1 MIYMNIG
8 EIEQK
13 LKLNLKPERY
23 RHTLGV
29 AYTAASMA
37 MAFDGDVQKAYR
49 AGLLH
54 DCAKGY
60 SLEQQ
65 RAFCEEYNIN
75 LDGILTDSP
84 QLMHSA
90 LAPFIA
96 KDYYEEHDP
105 EILDA
110 IECHTTGKP
119 EMNLLDQMIFI
130 ADYIEPNRK
139 IIPGLFEIRKMAFQ
153 NLDQCTLEILDHTIE
168 FLKGK
173 KQKIG
178 YKTIETYEYY
188 LKKTN
193 A

>member
-1 MIYMNIG
+1 MNIG

-23 RHTLGV
+23 RHTIGV

-37 MAFDGDVQKAYR
+37 MTFGEDIQKAYR

-65 RAFCEEYNIN
+65 RIFCEKYKIPF
-75 LDGILTDSP
+75 DGILMDSP

-96 KDYYEEHDP
+96 KEFYGETDM
-105 EILDA
+105 EILNA

-119 EMNLLDQMIFI
+119 KMKPLDQIIFI

-139 IIPGLFEIRKMAFQ
+139 MIQGLIEIRKRAFR
-153 NLDQCTLEILDHTIE
+153 NLDECTLQILDHTIKY
-168 FLKGK
+168 LKGK
-173 KQKIG
+173 KQKIDHR
-178 YKTIETYEYY
+178 TIETYEYY
-188 LKKTN
+188 LKKTK

>member
-1 MIYMNIG
+1 MNID
-8 EIEQK
+8 EMEQQ

-37 MAFDGDVQKAYR
+37 MAFDEDIQKAYK

-60 SLEQQ
+60 SLVQQ
-65 RAFCEEYNIN
+65 RKFCEKYRIS

-96 KDYYEEHDP
+96 REYYGENDL
-105 EILDA
+105 EILNA

-119 EMNLLDQMIFI
+119 KMKPLEQMIFI
-130 ADYIEPNRK
+130 ADYIEPDRRM
-139 IIPGLFEIRKMAFQ
+139 IPGLCEVRKMAFQ
-153 NLDQCTLEILDHTIE
+153 NLDVCTLQILDHTIE
-168 FLKGK
+168 YLKGR

-188 LKKTN
+188 LKQTK

>member
-29 AYTAASMA
+29 AYTAASLA
-37 MAFDGDVQKAYR
+37 MAFDGDIQKAYR

-96 KDYYEEHDP
+96 KDYYEEHDS

-119 EMNLLDQMIFI
+119 EMNPLDQMIFI

>member
-1 MIYMNIG
+1 MNIG

-29 AYTAASMA
+29 AYTAASLA
-37 MAFDGDVQKAYR
+37 MAFDGDIQKAYR

-96 KDYYEEHDP
+96 KDYYEEHDS
-105 EILDA
+105 EIFDA

-119 EMNLLDQMIFI
+119 EMNPLDQMIFI

>member
-1 MIYMNIG
+1 MNIG

-119 EMNLLDQMIFI
+119 EMNPLDQMIFI

-139 IIPGLFEIRKMAFQ
+139 MIPGLFEIRKMAFQ

-193 A
+193 T